1 MSALRL
7 LGAVLLAGAC
17 TGGGALLAAQKRAL
31 WRQVHSFCALLDFLQ
46 AGIRYRAAPCAAL
59 LAQAIAEQR
68 FAGLGL
74 EHCTDFSALPVP
86 AALGPDL
93 AAQVR
98 QALAELGTAPRLRA
112 CALLA
117 RLLEQC
123 RERERALNTAAGDA
137 VRLYPRLGFCAG
149 LVLVLFLL

>member
-59 LAQAIAEQR
+59 LAQAIAGQR

-74 EHCTDFSALPVP
+74 ERFFRPT
-86 AALGPDL
+86 G
-93 AAQVR
+93 
-98 QALAELGTAPRLRA
+98 
-112 CALLA
+112 
-117 RLLEQC
+117 
-123 RERERALNTAAGDA
+123 AG
-137 VRLYPRLGFCAG
+137 RPWP
-149 LVLVLFLL
+149 